1 MSNDLIFRI
10 IYSEVIRII
19 YSENHLSE
27 IIRIIYSEIIR
38 IIYSEILFLSD
49 EGPMLE
55 TLDYTIRI
63 GSTRLF

>member
-38 IIYSEILFLSD
+38 IIYSENNLN

-63 GSTRLF
+63 GSTRLFWE